1 MTKTVEQQLSFLEDA
16 TVTPDKLHWSFWFG
30 VAFFVLVIVGICSFS
45 WFVNKRLSS
54 DESSL
59 VTSVVIS
66 GEMPY
71 TNSNDIEQAIDAV
84 NLGNFFRLDV
94 DHIQQQVA
102 SLPWVYSVAVRKK
115 WPNELKI
122 YVVDQSPIAYWNGN
136 FLINKS
142 GKAFQANI
150 ARIEHALPAFFGPE
164 GSEQLA
170 LQNFKDLNALLKFNN
185 LSIDELVL
193 SERFSWQLT
202 LDDGVT
208 LNLGRENRVERI
220 QRFMDIYPE
229 IKNNKKANQQ
239 IDYVDL
245 RYDTGVAVGWKP
257 LTDKERV

>member
-1 MTKTVEQQLSFLEDA
+1 MAKVTEQQLPLIQSNTNDSE
-16 TVTPDKLHWSFWFG
+16 KLHWSFWVG
-30 VAFFVLVIVGICSFS
+30 VAFFVLVILGICSFS

-54 DESSL
+54 DESTL

-71 TNSNDIEQAIDAV
+71 TTKQDIEQAIDAV
-84 NLGNFFRLDV
+84 NLGNFFKLNV
-94 DHIQQQVA
+94 DHIQQQV
-102 SLPWVYSVAVRKK
+102 SELPWVYSVAVRKK

-122 YVVDQSPIAYWNGN
+122 YVVDESPIAYWNGD

-142 GKAFQANI
+142 GRAFQANI
-150 ARIEHALPAFFGPE
+150 ARIDHQLPAFFGPE

-170 LQNFKDLNALLKFNN
+170 LQNFKDLNKLLQFSR
-185 LSIDELVL
+185 LAIDELVL

-208 LNLGRENRVERI
+208 LNLGRENRVERT
-220 QRFMDIYPE
+220 QRFMDIYQE
-229 IKNNKKANQQ
+229 IKTNTKADQQ

-257 LTDKERV
+257 LTEKERV

>member
-1 MTKTVEQQLSFLEDA
+1 MAKVIEQQLPLTENNSAESA
-16 TVTPDKLHWSFWFG
+16 KLHWSFWFG

-71 TNSNDIEQAIDAV
+71 TNKNDIEQAIDAV
-84 NLGNFFRLDV
+84 NLGNFFKLDV
-94 DHIQQQVA
+94 DHIQRQVSA
-102 SLPWVYSVAVRKK
+102 LPWVYSVAVRKK

-122 YVVDQSPIAYWNGN
+122 YVVDQSPVAYWNGN
-136 FLINKS
+136 FLINES

-150 ARIEHALPAFFGPE
+150 DRIDHALPAFYGPE
-164 GSEQLA
+164 GSELLALENFRNLNKLLQFSQLA
-170 LQNFKDLNALLKFNN
+170 
-185 LSIDELVL
+185 IDELVL

-220 QRFMDIYPE
+220 QRFMDVYQE
-229 IKNNKKANQQ
+229 IKNNTKAKQH